1 MNGMRSLVL
10 ASAVLALAGCKKQP
24 KPDDT
29 PAPPPGPPKVG
40 HATFKTHGGSDTP
53 DDPPSTAPGSGSVTA
68 TGSDVPP
75 DAAEEET
82 GKPAYRDEEGHVHGP
97 GGPVFM
103 GEGRDCDASRDH
115 CMRKGVWFAAGNIE
129 RGRQF
134 RAVPVFAFEK
144 AWYTWRGDPSDTDG
158 KLYKTKVAGKA
169 AIAAGTPVIFFSA
182 DTDDSKWADSEFAA
196 LTSSR
201 WEAGVVEAASG
212 DKIRI
217 SSWGD
222 VPKDTVRLITESK
235 SF

>member
-24 KPDDT
+24 KPD
-29 PAPPPGPPKVG
+29 APPPGPAKVG
-40 HATFKTHGGSDTP
+40 HATFKTHRGSDVA
-53 DDPPSTAPGSGSVTA
+53 DDSPTPGSDA
-68 TGSDVPP
+68 TGSDATASGDPPP
-75 DAAEEET
+75 DAAEDDT
-82 GKPAYRDEEGHVHGP
+82 GKPAYRDDEGHVHGP

-103 GEGRDCDASRDH
+103 GTGHDCDASRDH
-115 CMRKGVWFAAGNIE
+115 CIRKGVWFAAGNIE